1 MMVRSA
7 VVMAAVLLSLAAAEP
22 ADLDRILE
30 EARRAQ
36 DEDVAAWRNFR
47 FRRHVTREKL
57 DAEGETKRKEVLE
70 FVISPQ
76 EEGFDEELVLLD
88 GEEPPRSEVKEH
100 RKKARFTKHYE
111 TAHRGGGD
119 DDGGFTLHLLLELT
133 SHRLEGREVVDG
145 IPCYRLAFS
154 PPPEPTGKG
163 LAARLTNAM
172 EGMLWI
178 TQDGHHVY
186 KASAR
191 TVQPV
196 SFAWFFGKV
205 SRLEVDMEAEPVGE
219 GRWLPRQIQVRT
231 EARFM
236 GVPIRKRNTYRYSQY
251 QLISLPRE

>member
-1 MMVRSA
+1 MMVRGA
-7 VVMAAVLLSLAAAEP
+7 VVMAAVLLSLVAEEP

-36 DEDVAAWRNFR
+36 GEDVAAWRNFR

-57 DAEGETKRKEVLE
+57 DAEGETKRQEVLE

-76 EEGFDEELVLLD
+76 EEGFDEKLVLLD
-88 GEEPPRSEVKEH
+88 GEEPARSEVKGH

-111 TAHRGGGD
+111 TARQGD
-119 DDGGFTLHLLLELT
+119 GEEDADGGFTLHLLLELT
-133 SHRLEGREVVDG
+133 SHRLEGRVVVDG
-145 IPCYRLAFS
+145 IPCYRLTFS
-154 PPPEPTGKG
+154 PPPEPTGEG

-172 EGMLWI
+172 EGTLWI

-219 GRWLPRQIQVRT
+219 GRWLPRQIQIRT

-251 QLISLPRE
+251 EPIP